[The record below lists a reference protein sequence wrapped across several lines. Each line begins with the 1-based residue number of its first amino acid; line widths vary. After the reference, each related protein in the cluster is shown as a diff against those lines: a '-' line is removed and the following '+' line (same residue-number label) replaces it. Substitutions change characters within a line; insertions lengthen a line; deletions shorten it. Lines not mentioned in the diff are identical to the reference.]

1 MCGIVGYVGN
11 KPATSVLLVG
21 LKKLE
26 YRGYDSAGI
35 ALLDNGEL
43 AVKKTEGKISAL
55 EKLVNS
61 SFVNGYL
68 GIGHTR
74 WATHGLADTI
84 NAHPHCDHKKSIA
97 VVHNGIIENY
107 LELQKQL
114 LADGYIFVSETD
126 TEVIPHLIAQFLQE
140 GYSVHEA
147 FGKAVALLQ
156 GKFAIAMVCEQD
168 PERIYFAKNGAPL
181 ILAKGKEKSSDV
193 FLTSDLPAV
202 LPLATAACYLED
214 GQWGYLAKQNIQVF
228 DAKGQTIEPEYHKIT
243 IKAADTEKGVY
254 EHFMLKEIYE
264 QVVMIEKILQKRIVD
279 NKVHFEELNLER
291 NYLAHIGRIIIQA
304 SGTSW
309 NAGLVGKYYLE
320 QFSQIYTEA
329 DFSSEFRYRNP
340 VIGGD
345 SLVVGISQSGETAD
359 TIAGLHEA
367 KAKFLKVLS
376 LVNNTHST
384 MARESDAIIDILAGP
399 EIGVASTK
407 AYTAQLINLYL
418 LSLYFGQ
425 LRWSLPEEKIQELVQ
440 ELKSIPQ
447 KIKTIL
453 DQSAMIE
460 EIAKELVV
468 VNDTIFLGRTYNYA
482 TALEGALKLKEI
494 SYIHA
499 SGYAG
504 GEFKHGPI
512 ALVSEGIPV
521 VIVVPAGE
529 IRVKTLSNLQEVKA
543 RKGKVIAIITQGDE
557 EIKAMS
563 DHAIEIPSVSEAL
576 SPILAVVPLQ
586 LLSYYAAI
594 HRGCDVDQ
602 PRNLAKSV
610 TVE

>member
-1 MCGIVGYVGN
+1 MCGIVGYSGN
-11 KPATSVLLVG
+11 KLASSVLLVG

-35 ALLDNGEL
+35 ALIDKGEL
-43 AVKKTEGKISAL
+43 IIKKKEGKIASL
-55 EKLVNS
+55 EKLMNHSVVS
-61 SFVNGYL
+61 GFT

-74 WATHGLADTI
+74 WATHGPADTI
-84 NAHPHCDHKKSIA
+84 NAHPHFNRKKNIA

-107 LELQKQL
+107 LELRKEL
-114 LADGYIFVSETD
+114 IDLGYVFVSETD
-126 TEVIPHLIAQFLQE
+126 TEVIPHLIEQNMKE
-140 GYSVHEA
+140 GYNPKEA
-147 FGKAVALLQ
+147 FEKTLHRLE
-156 GKFAIAMVCEQD
+156 GKFSIAMVCEATPD
-168 PERIYFAKNGAPL
+168 KVYFGKDGAPL
-181 ILAKGKEKSSDV
+181 ILVKGSAKSHDV
-193 FLTSDLPAV
+193 FLASDLPAV
-202 LPLATAACYLED
+202 LPLGKFAYYLQD
-214 GQWGYLAKQNIQVF
+214 KQWGYFDKNEISVF
-228 DAKGQTIEPEYHKIT
+228 DQQGQKIEVEYHKIT
-243 IKAADTEKGVY
+243 MRSEETEKG
-254 EHFMLKEIYE
+254 EHPHYMLKEIYE
-264 QVVMIEKILQKRIVD
+264 QADIIENILKKRVVKNDIQ
-279 NKVHFEELNLER
+279 FEELNLGN
-291 NYLAHIGRIIIQA
+291 NYLSKIGRILIQA

-384 MARESDAIIDILAGP
+384 MARESDSIIDLMAGP

-407 AYTAQLINLYL
+407 AYTAQLTNLFLLALYL
-418 LSLYFGQ
+418 GKMRLSV
-425 LRWSLPEEKIQELVQ
+425 PEETLQEQLL
-440 ELKSIPQ
+440 ELKTIPQ
-447 KIKTIL
+447 KIRQIFK
-453 DQSAMIE
+453 QKEKIE
-460 EIAKELVV
+460 SIAKELVG

-482 TALEGALKLKEI
+482 TALEAALKLKEI

-499 SGYAG
+499 SGYAA

-521 VIVVPAGE
+521 VVLAPSGE
-529 IRVKTLSNLQEVKA
+529 IRVKTLSNLQEVKV
-543 RKGKVIAIITQGDE
+543 RKGKIISIITEGDD
-557 EIKAMS
+557 EITELS
-563 DHAIEIPSVSEAL
+563 DHVIEIPQISEAL
-576 SPILAVVPLQ
+576 SPILSIVPLQ
-586 LLSYYAAI
+586 LLSYYTAI